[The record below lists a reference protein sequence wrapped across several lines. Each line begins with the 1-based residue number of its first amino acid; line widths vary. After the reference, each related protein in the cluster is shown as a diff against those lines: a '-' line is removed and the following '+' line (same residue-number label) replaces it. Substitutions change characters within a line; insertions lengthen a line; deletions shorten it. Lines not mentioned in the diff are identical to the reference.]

1 MNSQPKK
8 LDINPDILAVQYA
21 VRGKT
26 FLKAQEIQ
34 SKIKEAKAKG
44 QPNPYPFED
53 IVYCNIGNPQ
63 LLNQKPLTYLR
74 QVISI
79 VEDPSLLELK
89 DKYPKDILEHAKA
102 LINSTGCIGTS
113 GAYTDSRGL
122 MHVRQKVCEFL
133 KETEGGIET
142 KPEDVYLTDGAS
154 PGIKLFLNLLIS
166 HHMHGIM
173 IPIPQYPLYSAAI
186 SQFGGTQVNYYL
198 NEDDNWAIDLNSVE
212 KSYKEAVSKGIIVKA
227 FVVINPGNPTGQV
240 MTLQNMQKIIEF
252 CYNHNLVL
260 MADEV
265 YQENIYGEVPWTP
278 FRKALDT
285 MSEEIKKGLILVTF
299 FSVSKGFYGECG
311 KRGGFFR
318 MVNVGEYEKEQ
329 IYKLSSVN
337 LCSNVVG
344 QEAVELVV
352 NRPKEGDESYPLFK
366 KEKDQILNELKM
378 KANIIRD
385 ALIQCEGITCN
396 PAMGALYLFP
406 CVKLPNK
413 FIEECNKKGV
423 DPDVEYCLLM
433 LEKSGVCVVPGNGF
447 GQKENTHHFRIAFL
461 PPLEAIKKTTDL
473 IQNFQKEFMD
483 KYRDN

>member
-1 MNSQPKK
+1 MNPQTSK
-8 LDINPDILAVQYA
+8 LQINPDILAVQYA

-26 FLKAQEIQ
+26 FLKAQEILA
-34 SKIKEAKAKG
+34 KIREAKEKG
-44 QPNPYPFED
+44 QPNPYPFEN
-53 IVYCNIGNPQ
+53 IVFCNIGNPQ

-74 QVISI
+74 QVLSI
-79 VEDPSLLELK
+79 VEDPSLLDLK
-89 DKYPKDILEHAKA
+89 DKYPKDILEHAKK
-102 LINSTGCIGTS
+102 LIDSTGCIGTS

-122 MHVRQKVCEFL
+122 MFVRQKVCEFL

-166 HHMHGIM
+166 HHLHGIM

-198 NEDDNWAIDLNSVE
+198 NEEDNWAIDMESAE
-212 KSYKEAVSKGIIVKA
+212 KSYNEAVSKGIIVKA

-240 MTLQNMQKIIEF
+240 MTLANMQKIIEF
-252 CYNHNLVL
+252 CYKRNLV
-260 MADEV
+260 
-265 YQENIYGEVPWTP
+265 VPFTS

-285 MSEEIKKGLILVTF
+285 MSEEIKKGLTLITF

-318 MVNVGEYEKEQ
+318 MVNVGDYEKEQ

-337 LCSNVVG
+337 LCANVVG
-344 QEAVELVV
+344 QECVELIC

-366 KEKDQILNELKM
+366 EEKEKILAELKI
-378 KANIIRD
+378 KANTIRD
-385 ALIQCEGITCN
+385 ALVQCEGISCN

-406 CVKLPNK
+406 KVDLPKK
-413 FIEECNKKGV
+413 FVDECNKNGKN
-423 DPDVEYCLLM
+423 PDVEYCLLM

-461 PPLEAIKKTTDL
+461 PPLEAIKNTTDL
-473 IQNFQKEFMD
+473 IQKFQKEFMD
-483 KYRDN
+483 KYRD

>member
-1 MNSQPKK
+1 MSQAKR
-8 LDINPDILAVQYA
+8 LQINPDILAVQYA

-26 FLKAQEIQ
+26 FLKAQEIKA
-34 SKIKEAKAKG
+34 KIKEAKEKG
-44 QPNPYPFED
+44 QPNPYPFEN
-53 IVYCNIGNPQ
+53 IVFCNIGNPQ

-74 QVISI
+74 QILSI

-89 DKYPKDILEHAKA
+89 DKYPKDILEHAKK
-102 LINSTGCIGTS
+102 LIDSTGCIGTS

-122 MHVRQKVCEFL
+122 MYVRQKICEFL

-142 KPEDVYLTDGAS
+142 KPEDIYLTDGAS

-166 HHMHGIM
+166 HHLHGIM
-173 IPIPQYPLYSAAI
+173 IPIPQYP
-186 SQFGGTQVNYYL
+186 
-198 NEDDNWAIDLNSVE
+198 DMDSVE

-240 MTLQNMQKIIEF
+240 MTLANMQKIIEF
-252 CYNHNLVL
+252 CYHHDLVL

-265 YQENIYGEVPWTP
+265 YQENIYGEVPFTP
-278 FRKALDT
+278 FRVALDT

-318 MVNVGEYEKEQ
+318 MVNVGSYEKEQ
-329 IYKLSSVN
+329 VYKLSSVN

-344 QEAVELVV
+344 QETVECIV

-366 KEKDQILNELKM
+366 QEKEKILGELKQ

-385 ALIQCEGITCN
+385 ALVQCEGITCN

-406 CVKLPNK
+406 CVKLPKK
-413 FIEECNKKGV
+413 FIDECDKNGKNPDEE
-423 DPDVEYCLLM
+423 YSILM
-433 LEKSGVCVVPGNGF
+433 LEKAGVCVVPGNGF
-447 GQKENTHHFRIAFL
+447 GQRENTHHFRIAFL
-461 PPLEAIKKTTDL
+461 PPLEAIKNTTDL
-473 IQNFQKEFMD
+473 IQKFQKEFMD

>member
-1 MNSQPKK
+1 MNPQTSK
-8 LDINPDILAVQYA
+8 LQINPDILAVQYA

-26 FLKAQEIQ
+26 FLKAQEILA
-34 SKIKEAKAKG
+34 KIREAKEKG
-44 QPNPYPFED
+44 QPNPYPFEN
-53 IVYCNIGNPQ
+53 IVFCNIGNPQ

-74 QVISI
+74 QVLSI
-79 VEDPSLLELK
+79 VEDPSLLDLK
-89 DKYPKDILEHAKA
+89 DKYPKDILEHAKK
-102 LINSTGCIGTS
+102 LIDSTGCIGTS

-122 MHVRQKVCEFL
+122 MFVRQKVCEFL

-166 HHMHGIM
+166 HHLHGIM

-198 NEDDNWAIDLNSVE
+198 NEEDNWAIDMESAE
-212 KSYKEAVSKGIIVKA
+212 KSYNEAISKGIIVKA
-227 FVVINPGNPTGQV
+227 FVVINPGNP
-240 MTLQNMQKIIEF
+240 KIIEF
-252 CYNHNLVL
+252 CYKHNLVL
-260 MADEV
+260 LADEV
-265 YQENIYGEVPWTP
+265 YQENIYGDVPFTS

-285 MSEEIKKGLILVTF
+285 MSEEIKKGLTLITF

-318 MVNVGEYEKEQ
+318 MVNVGDYEKEQ

-337 LCSNVVG
+337 LCANVVG
-344 QEAVELVV
+344 QECVELIC

-366 KEKDQILNELKM
+366 EEKEKILAELKI
-378 KANIIRD
+378 KANTIRD
-385 ALIQCEGITCN
+385 ALVQCEGISCN

-406 CVKLPNK
+406 KVDLPKK
-413 FIEECNKKGV
+413 FVDECNKNGKN
-423 DPDVEYCLLM
+423 PDVEYCLLM

-461 PPLEAIKKTTDL
+461 PPLEAIKNTTDL
-473 IQNFQKEFMD
+473 IQKFQKEFMD
-483 KYRDN
+483 KYRD

>member
-1 MNSQPKK
+1 
-8 LDINPDILAVQYA
+8 
-21 VRGKT
+21 
-26 FLKAQEIQ
+26 
-34 SKIKEAKAKG
+34 
-44 QPNPYPFED
+44 
-53 IVYCNIGNPQ
+53 
-63 LLNQKPLTYLR
+63 
-74 QVISI
+74 
-79 VEDPSLLELK
+79 
-89 DKYPKDILEHAKA
+89 
-102 LINSTGCIGTS
+102 
-113 GAYTDSRGL
+113 
-122 MHVRQKVCEFL
+122 
-133 KETEGGIET
+133 
-142 KPEDVYLTDGAS
+142 
-154 PGIKLFLNLLIS
+154 
-166 HHMHGIM
+166 M

-198 NEDDNWAIDLNSVE
+198 NEDDNWAIDLDSVE

-240 MTLQNMQKIIEF
+240 MTLSNMQKIIEF
-252 CYNHNLVL
+252 CYKHNLVL

-265 YQENIYGEVPWTP
+265 YQENIYGEIPWTP

-285 MSEEIKKGLILVTF
+285 MPEEIKTGLVLITF

-366 KEKDQILNELKM
+366 KEKEQILGELKM
-378 KANIIRD
+378 KANLIRD

-413 FIEECNKKGV
+413 FIDECNKKGV

-433 LEKSGVCVVPGNGF
+433 LEKAGVCVVPGNGF

-461 PPLEAIKKTTDL
+461 PPLDAIKKTTDL